1 MIRELT
7 TNRKIALAK
16 TIRAV
21 VMLGRRACGRGTDAQ
36 VRRMGIQWQ
45 LDLNEGID
53 FAIYI
58 LGGFELRT
66 LRLYRSLVRPGDTVL
81 DIGANIGAHTLPLA
95 QLVGPSGRVVA
106 FEPTQFA
113 FTKLQRNLALNPELA
128 TRVTLRQVALMESS
142 SARVPEHIYSSWPL
156 DRQESLHAVHGG
168 QLQDTNGAAAHTL
181 DLVVEASGI
190 TRVDFVKLDVDGHEP
205 QVLAGALG
213 TLRRFKPKILIEW
226 APYLFEGRDS
236 LLDPA
241 LEALRS
247 LGYRARVAG
256 SNAVGNVPRHRND
269 LFVSV
274 SHGSSINLLLEST

>member
-1 MIRELT
+1 MAELT
-7 TNRKIALAK
+7 THRKIALAK

-21 VMLGRRACGRGTDAQ
+21 VMLGRRACGRGTDARVQ
-36 VRRMGIQWQ
+36 RMGIQWQ

-81 DIGANIGAHTLPLA
+81 DIGANVGAHTLPLA
-95 QLVGPSGRVVA
+95 QLVGPTGRIFA
-106 FEPTQFA
+106 FEPTRFA
-113 FTKLQRNLALNPELA
+113 FEKLQRNLMLNPELVP
-128 TRVTLRQVALMESS
+128 RVTLQQVALMES
-142 SARVPEHIYSSWPL
+142 ATVPVPEHIYSSWPL
-156 DRQESLHAVHGG
+156 DTQESLHAVHGG
-168 QLQDTNGAAAHTL
+168 QLQDTDGAAAQTL
-181 DLVVEASGI
+181 DQVVAAAGVA
-190 TRVDFVKLDVDGHEP
+190 RVDFVKLDVDGHEP

-236 LLDPA
+236 LLDSA

-256 SNAVGNVPRHRND
+256 RTAVGEVPRHRND
-269 LFVSV
+269 LFVSM
-274 SHGSSINLLLEST
+274 SNGSSINLLLESA

>member
-1 MIRELT
+1 MAELT

-16 TIRAV
+16 TLRAV
-21 VMLGRRACGRGTDAQ
+21 VMLGRRACGRGTAVQ

-95 QLVGPSGRVVA
+95 QLVGPTGRIIA
-106 FEPTQFA
+106 FEPTRFA
-113 FTKLQRNLALNPELA
+113 FKKLQHNLALNPELA
-128 TRVTLRQVALMESS
+128 TRVTLQQVALMESATAS
-142 SARVPEHIYSSWPL
+142 VPAHIYSSWPL
-156 DRQESLHAVHGG
+156 DTQKSLHEVHGG

-181 DLVVEASGI
+181 DQVVEASGVA
-190 TRVDFVKLDVDGHEP
+190 RVDFVKLDVDGHEP

-213 TLRRFKPKILIEW
+213 TLRRFKPRILIEW
-226 APYLFEGRDS
+226 APYLFEGRDP
-236 LLDPA
+236 LLNPA

-256 SNAVGNVPRHRND
+256 SNAIGEVPRHRGD
-269 LFVSV
+269 LFVPMAN
-274 SHGSSINLLLEST
+274 GSSINLLLEST